1 MIRKEE
7 IEHIGWLARIELNET
22 EKALFAAQLSSILDS
37 FAVLDELDTE
47 DVEPTYHVLGIK
59 DVVRADNPGVSLS
72 QSEVLRNAAKTEEG
86 YIKSPR
92 IV

>member
-47 DVEPTYHVLGIK
+47 GVEPTYHVLGIT
-59 DVVRADNPGVSLS
+59 DVVRGDDPEAALS
-72 QSEVLRNAAKTEEG
+72 QSEVLRNAAKTEDG

>member
-59 DVVRADNPGVSLS
+59 DVVREDDPKAALS

>member
-22 EKALFAAQLSSILDS
+22 EKTLFEAQLSSILDS

-59 DVVRADNPGVSLS
+59 DVVREDVPGAALS

>member
-47 DVEPTYHVLGIK
+47 DVEPTYHVLGIT
-59 DVVRADNPGVSLS
+59 DVVREDDPKAALS